1 MSLIKV
7 LIIDDETA
15 GIFAIEHLLSTY
27 TDKVVLVGSARNIEE
42 AWEIINKSR
51 PDLIFLDLKMPRG
64 SGLDLLERYPKRKF
78 EVVFVSASEPDYK
91 AISRYQAL
99 RHICKPIVNEDIE
112 HILQLYRQKKG
123 ES

>member
-1 MSLIKV
+1 MSIIKT

-15 GIFAIEHLLSTY
+15 GIFAIEHLLSAHTGE
-27 TDKVVLVGSARNIEE
+27 VEIVGSARNIEE
-42 AWEIINKSR
+42 AWEMINKSS
-51 PDLIFLDLKMPRG
+51 PDLIFLDLQMPRG

-78 EVVFVSASEPDYK
+78 EVVFVSASEPDYR